1 MSKQYAQSD
10 YTNGVNVFLSP
21 GWSENEHWVRR
32 ALGIHPHAT
41 LGHVPERLY
50 VRGTLRVLPDFAHHR
65 EASGCGEHWV
75 PPRFV
80 PVMGRSGLRLGR
92 SGFLL
97 GRSGLLFGEV
107 SFTFGQV

>member
-41 LGHVPERLY
+41 LGHVPERLF
-50 VRGTLRVLPDFAHHR
+50 VRGNLRVLPDFAHHR
-65 EASGCGEHWV
+65 EASEGGGAVGEGGAAV
-75 PPRFV
+75 EGGGV
-80 PVMGRSGLRLGR
+80 
-92 SGFLL
+92 
-97 GRSGLLFGEV
+97 
-107 SFTFGQV
+107 